1 MSDARSIQWNP
12 TVIAYMAV
20 VHVLAVSAFF
30 LPWPPYALPVVVG
43 LYGLIMLCT
52 TVGLHRLISHRAF
65 SCPKWVEYGLVTVAM
80 LSGQGSP
87 LLWAATHRIH
97 HARSDLEG
105 DVHSPTRGFWY
116 AHIGWILDDASTSPD
131 AWRTYCRDIAGD
143 RYYQWLLRYRM
154 VPQLVLV
161 GVMGLTLGWRALPAC
176 FFLPLVLWMHG
187 TYTVNSVCHVAAF
200 GYRAHESRDR
210 SRNVWWVSLVALGEG
225 WHNNHHAWPASARH
239 GWVWWQFDP
248 GWLFIRLLEV
258 LGLAWDVHV
267 PKPRALAASPAPAGK
282 GAE

>member
-1 MSDARSIQWNP
+1 MSDTPRIQWNP
-12 TVIAYMAV
+12 TVIAYMVV

-30 LPWPPYALPVVVG
+30 LPWPPYAVPVIAG
-43 LYGLIMLCT
+43 LYGTIMLGT

-65 SCPKWVEYGLVTVAM
+65 RCPRWVEYGLVTAAM
-80 LSGQGSP
+80 LSGQ
-87 LLWAATHRIH
+87 

-116 AHIGWILDDASTSPD
+116 SHLCWILDDASTAPE
-131 AWRTYCRDIAGD
+131 AWRTLCRDFAED

-161 GVMGLTLGWRALPAC
+161 GVLCLTLGWSALPAC

-187 TYTVNSVCHVAAF
+187 TYTVNSVCHMEAF
-200 GYRAHESRDR
+200 GSRDHETR
-210 SRNVWWVSLVALGEG
+210 DLSRNVWWVSIVALGEG

-248 GWLFIRLLEV
+248 GWLFIRLLER

-267 PKPRALAASPAPAGK
+267 PKQRAPETPVA
-282 GAE
+282 